1 MTDDVQDAWRTRAQ
15 PVMSESRIVTTRDA
29 SRAMG
34 LGMRMSDDSQNTGT
48 KRRGFGEDP
57 ILIGYA
63 AALVAVA
70 VALFGV
76 LAWRGLP
83 ADQLALVGGGVV
95 LLAGIGFSGT
105 LAMRRRQARLME
117 QALLWRGVG
126 DVLPFPACVVD
137 ATGRSVF
144 CNPDFTEMFPNS
156 DHAPLARLSERIG
169 RSPATSERIGRLTSA
184 VVNGVP
190 MTDEIAVEDAGD
202 GIAWLRVTAYPL
214 GTVTGH
220 ALWAIEDITARRRME
235 QTIHDEQAKLVDF
248 LENAP
253 VGFYSVDQNG
263 RFLFANSVFADWLGF
278 TPEEIVAG
286 DMRLH
291 DLLQNRPP
299 AGVPPYRPGEA
310 ESDTSDETGDYEVFL
325 QGRDGMPVQVYIGQ
339 TEVRDESGYVRTRSV
354 ARDLTPEREW
364 EQALRRSEQRFARF
378 FEDAPVGIVLLDAEG
393 RVTESN
399 RAWRALVAPVDQKL
413 LGRRITDFV
422 AAEDDGKVTT
432 WLDRVV
438 SDAGLAAPTDVQ
450 LRTTNDAGANRIA
463 TMYVSRMAD
472 AQGGVYGLI
481 VHFLET
487 TEQRS
492 LEEQFAQGQKMQAVG
507 QLAGGIAHDFNNL
520 LTAMIGF
527 CDLLLLRHSPGDQS
541 FGDIMQIK
549 QNANRA
555 AGLVRQL
562 LAFSRQQTLQPRVLS
577 MTDVLGDLSNL
588 LRRLIGAN
596 ITLNMVHG
604 RDLGLVRADQGQVE
618 QVIINLAVNARDAM
632 AEGGQ
637 LTIETA
643 NETLVSNQ
651 RRGVEPIP
659 PGDYVVVK
667 VSDTGVGIPAGNL
680 EHIFEPFF
688 TTKEVGAGTG
698 LGLSTVY
705 GIVKQTGGYVVVD
718 SKTGAG
724 TTFTI
729 LLPAHAAEASTAKTE
744 VASETPSAA
753 ETTGAGTV
761 LVVEDEDAVRLFSA
775 RALRAK
781 GYKVLEARTGEAAME
796 LMGVVEEP
804 IDLLITD
811 AVMPEMDG
819 PTLIKNVR
827 DATPE
832 MPVICISGYAEETFR
847 KRLGEDQDI
856 HFLPKPFSLAQLAGK
871 VKEVLDRVGHSA

>member
-1 MTDDVQDAWRTRAQ
+1 MADNV
-15 PVMSESRIVTTRDA
+15 RIT
-29 SRAMG
+29 G
-34 LGMRMSDDSQNTGT
+34 LGH
-48 KRRGFGEDP
+48 RRLREDP
-57 ILIGYA
+57 LLIGCT
-63 AALVAVA
+63 AALVAVGI
-70 VALFGV
+70 ALFGLV
-76 LAWRGLP
+76 AWRGAPL
-83 ADQLALVGGGVV
+83 DELLVVGGGAV
-95 LLAGIGFSGT
+95 LLAGIGLAGIW
-105 LAMRRRQARLME
+105 AMRQRQVNLLD
-117 QALLWRGVG
+117 QAVLWRGVG
-126 DVLPFPACVVD
+126 NVLPFPACVLD
-137 ATGRSVF
+137 ASGRALFSNSGF
-144 CNPDFTEMFPNS
+144 AQMFPDS
-156 DHAPLARLSERIG
+156 DHAPLARLGERIG
-169 RSPATSERIGRLTSA
+169 RSPETSDRIGRITSA
-184 VVNGVP
+184 VANGVP
-190 MTDEIAVEDAGD
+190 ITDEIAVQDVGD
-202 GIAWLRVTAYPL
+202 GISWLRVSAYPL
-214 GTVTGH
+214 GNVQGH
-220 ALWAIEDITARRRME
+220 ALWAVEDISSRRQME

-253 VGFYSVDQNG
+253 IGFFSVDQDG
-263 RFLFANSVFADWLGF
+263 RFMFANNAFARWLGY
-278 TPEEIVAG
+278 TPEEIVAS
-286 DMRLH
+286 DRHLH
-291 DLLQNRPP
+291 DFLPSRPP
-299 AGVPPYRPGEA
+299 AGVLPYRPAMER
-310 ESDTSDETGDYEVFL
+310 SDEETDTGGYEVLL
-325 QGRDGMPVQVYIGQ
+325 QARDGTPVQVYIGQ
-339 TEVRDESGYVRTRSV
+339 TEVRNENGQIRTRSV

-399 RAWRALVAPVDQKL
+399 RAWRSLVAPVDQKL

-422 AAEDDGKVTT
+422 ASEDDGKVTT
-432 WLDRVV
+432 WLNRVV
-438 SDAGLAAPTDVQ
+438 SDSELAAPTDVR
-450 LRTTNDAGANRIA
+450 LRTSTETGTSRIA
-463 TMYVSRMAD
+463 TMYVSRMD
-472 AQGGVYGLI
+472 DGQGGVYGLI

-596 ITLNMVHG
+596 INLNMIHG

-632 AEGGQ
+632 AEGGE
-637 LTIETA
+637 LTIETR
-643 NETLVSNQ
+643 NETLLSDL
-651 RRGVEPIP
+651 RRGGEPVP
-659 PGDYVVVK
+659 SGDYVIVK
-667 VSDTGVGIPAGNL
+667 VSDSGVGIPKENL

-705 GIVKQTGGYVVVD
+705 GIVKQTGGYVLVD
-718 SKTGAG
+718 SAPGEG
-724 TTFTI
+724 TAFTI
-729 LLPAHAAEASTAKTE
+729 MLPSHAAASEAMKTADTPDTPEAS
-744 VASETPSAA
+744 

-781 GYKVLEARTGEAAME
+781 GYNVLEARTGEAAME
-796 LMGVVEEP
+796 LMSVVEEP

-827 DATPE
+827 DTNPE

-871 VKEVLDRVGHSA
+871 VKEVLDRARA

>member
-1 MTDDVQDAWRTRAQ
+1 MGMTEEVRVTERTAKG
-15 PVMSESRIVTTRDA
+15 V
-29 SRAMG
+29 
-34 LGMRMSDDSQNTGT
+34 
-48 KRRGFGEDP
+48 GEDP
-57 ILIGYA
+57 LLIGCA

-70 VALFGV
+70 MTVFGL
-76 LAWRGLP
+76 LAWRGMP
-83 ADQLALVGGGVV
+83 KDQLV
-95 LLAGIGFSGT
+95 LLACGVTLLALIGFAGMWR
-105 LAMRRRQARLME
+105 MRRRQLNLIG
-117 QALLWRGVG
+117 QAALWRGVG

-137 ATGRSVF
+137 TNGRALFANTG
-144 CNPDFTEMFPNS
+144 FTQMFPDS
-156 DHAPLARLSERIG
+156 AHAPLAKLGARIG
-169 RSPATSERIGRLTSA
+169 PGPETSERIGRITSA
-184 VVNGVP
+184 VANGVP
-190 MTDEIAVEDAGD
+190 MTDEIAVPNTGD
-202 GIAWLRVTAYPL
+202 GVSWLRLSAYPL
-214 GTVTGH
+214 RSAPGF
-220 ALWAIEDITARRRME
+220 ALWAVEDITSRRRME
-235 QTIHDEQAKLVDF
+235 QTIHEEQAKLVDF

-253 VGFYSVDQNG
+253 IGFYSVDENG
-263 RFLFANSVFADWLGF
+263 RFHFANNAFASWLGY
-278 TPEEIVAG
+278 TAEEMIANE
-286 DMRLH
+286 MCLH
-291 DLLQNRPP
+291 DMLATRPP
-299 AGVPPYRPGEA
+299 SGVAAFRPADHGSE
-310 ESDTSDETGDYEVFL
+310 DGGQKVLL
-325 QGRDGMPVQVYIGQ
+325 QGRDGIPVQVYIGQ
-339 TEVRDESGYVRTRSV
+339 TEVRSENGQVRTRSV
-354 ARDLTPEREW
+354 VRDLTPEREW

-399 RAWRALVAPVDQKL
+399 RAWRKLVAPVDQKL

-422 AAEDDGKVTT
+422 ASEDDGKVVT
-432 WLDRVV
+432 WLSRVV
-438 SDAGLAAPTDVQ
+438 SDAELAAPTDVR
-450 LRTTNDAGANRIA
+450 LRTANEAGVNRIA
-463 TMYVSRMAD
+463 TMYVSRMD
-472 AQGGVYGLI
+472 DGQGGIYGLI

-596 ITLNMVHG
+596 IKLNMIHG

-632 AEGGQ
+632 SEGGE
-637 LTIETA
+637 LSIETL
-643 NETLVSNQ
+643 NETLVSN
-651 RRGVEPIP
+651 RRHGGEPVP

-667 VSDTGVGIPAGNL
+667 VSDSGIGIPKENL

-705 GIVKQTGGYVVVD
+705 GIVKQTGGYVLVD
-718 SKTGAG
+718 SVPGQG

-729 LLPAHAAEASTAKTE
+729 MLPSHAAEAGAVRKDEATDAPE
-744 VASETPSAA
+744 ASETI
-753 ETTGAGTV
+753 GAGTV

-796 LMGVVEEP
+796 LMGVIEEP

-847 KRLGEDQDI
+847 KRLGEDTDI

-871 VKEVLDRVGHSA
+871 VKEVLDRVAH

>member
-1 MTDDVQDAWRTRAQ
+1 MMSARPVFRVAESGVGMPDKTR
-15 PVMSESRIVTTRDA
+15 I
-29 SRAMG
+29 
-34 LGMRMSDDSQNTGT
+34 TG
-48 KRRGFGEDP
+48 GAPGNGGEDP
-57 ILIGYA
+57 LLVGCV

-70 VALFGV
+70 VAVFGL

-83 ADQLALVGGGVV
+83 TDQLLVVAGGMTLLVV
-95 LLAGIGFSGT
+95 IGFAG
-105 LAMRRRQARLME
+105 LWAMRRRQGALAG
-117 QALLWRGVG
+117 QAELWRGVG

-137 ATGRSVF
+137 RHGRALFANGSF
-144 CNPDFTEMFPNS
+144 SQMFPDS
-156 DHAPLARLSERIG
+156 AHAPLARLGERIG
-169 RSPATSERIGRLTSA
+169 PGPETSERIGRITSA
-184 VVNGVP
+184 VANGVP
-190 MTDEIAVEDAGD
+190 MTDEIAVRKSAD
-202 GIAWLRVTAYPL
+202 GVDWLRVSAYPL
-214 GTVTGH
+214 RTAPGY
-220 ALWAIEDITARRRME
+220 ALWAVEDITTRRRME
-235 QTIHDEQAKLVDF
+235 QTIHEEQAKLVDF

-253 VGFYSVDQNG
+253 IGFYSVDETG
-263 RFLFANSVFADWLGF
+263 RFLFANNAFASWLGY
-278 TPEEIVAG
+278 TAEEMLAKE
-286 DMRLH
+286 MRLH
-291 DLLQNRPP
+291 EILATRPAPGVALFRP
-299 AGVPPYRPGEA
+299 AGY
-310 ESDTSDETGDYEVFL
+310 DTDDGGHEVLL
-325 QGRDGMPVQVYIGQ
+325 QGRDGSPVQVYIGQ
-339 TEVRDESGYVRTRSV
+339 TEVRAENGQVRTRSV

-399 RAWRALVAPVDQKL
+399 RAWRTLVAPVDQKL
-413 LGRRITDFV
+413 IGRRITDFV

-432 WLDRVV
+432 WLSRVV
-438 SDAGLAAPTDVQ
+438 SDAELAAPTDVR
-450 LRTTNDAGANRIA
+450 LRTANDAGVNRIA
-463 TMYVSRMAD
+463 TMYVSRMD
-472 AQGGVYGLI
+472 DGQGGVYGLI

-562 LAFSRQQTLQPRVLS
+562 LAFSRQQTLQPRILS

-596 ITLNMVHG
+596 IKLNMVHG

-632 AEGGQ
+632 SEGGE
-637 LTIETA
+637 LTIETS
-643 NETLVSNQ
+643 NESLLAS
-651 RRGVEPIP
+651 RRHGGEPVP
-659 PGDYVVVK
+659 AGDYVVVK
-667 VSDTGVGIPAGNL
+667 VSDSGIGIPKENL

-705 GIVKQTGGYVVVD
+705 GIVKQTGGYVLVD
-718 SKTGAG
+718 SIPGQG
-724 TTFTI
+724 TAFTI
-729 LLPAHAAEASTAKTE
+729 MLPYHAASSSAIKP
-744 VASETPSAA
+744 VETTDVPEAA

-796 LMGVVEEP
+796 LMGVIEEP

-827 DATPE
+827 DTMPD

-847 KRLGEDQDI
+847 NRLGEDTDI

-871 VKEVLDRVGHSA
+871 VKEVMDQATH

>member
-1 MTDDVQDAWRTRAQ
+1 M
-15 PVMSESRIVTTRDA
+15 
-29 SRAMG
+29 
-34 LGMRMSDDSQNTGT
+34 
-48 KRRGFGEDP
+48 
-57 ILIGYA
+57 

-70 VALFGV
+70 VAVFGL

-83 ADQLALVGGGVV
+83 ADQLLVVAGGLTLLVV
-95 LLAGIGFSGT
+95 IGFAG
-105 LAMRRRQARLME
+105 LWAMRRRQGALAG
-117 QALLWRGVG
+117 QAELWRGVG

-137 ATGRSVF
+137 RHGRALFANGSF
-144 CNPDFTEMFPNS
+144 SHMFPDS
-156 DHAPLARLSERIG
+156 AHAPLARLGERIG
-169 RSPATSERIGRLTSA
+169 TGPATSERIGRITSA
-184 VVNGVP
+184 VANGVP
-190 MTDEIAVEDAGD
+190 MTDEIAVRQSGD
-202 GIAWLRVTAYPL
+202 GVDWLRVSAYPL
-214 GTVTGH
+214 RAAPGY
-220 ALWAIEDITARRRME
+220 ALWAVEDITARRRME
-235 QTIHDEQAKLVDF
+235 QTIHEEQAKLVDF

-253 VGFYSVDQNG
+253 IGFYSVDETG
-263 RFLFANSVFADWLGF
+263 RFLFANNAFASWLGY
-278 TPEEIVAG
+278 TAEEMLANE
-286 DMRLH
+286 MRLH
-291 DLLQNRPP
+291 EILATRPATGVAPFRP
-299 AGVPPYRPGEA
+299 AGC
-310 ESDTSDETGDYEVFL
+310 DTDDGGHEVLL
-325 QGRDGMPVQVYIGQ
+325 QGRDGSPVQVYIGQ
-339 TEVRDESGYVRTRSV
+339 TEVRAANGQVRTRSV

-399 RAWRALVAPVDQKL
+399 RAWRTLVAPVDQKL
-413 LGRRITDFV
+413 IGRRITDFV

-432 WLDRVV
+432 WLSRVV
-438 SDAGLAAPTDVQ
+438 SDAELAAPTDVR
-450 LRTTNDAGANRIA
+450 LRTTNDAGVNRIA
-463 TMYVSRMAD
+463 TMYVSRMD
-472 AQGGVYGLI
+472 DGQGGVYGLI

-562 LAFSRQQTLQPRVLS
+562 LAFSRQQTLQPRILS

-596 ITLNMVHG
+596 IKLNMVHG

-632 AEGGQ
+632 SEGGE
-637 LTIETA
+637 LTIETS
-643 NETLVSNQ
+643 NESLLAS
-651 RRGVEPIP
+651 RRHGGEPVP
-659 PGDYVVVK
+659 AGDYVVVK
-667 VSDTGVGIPAGNL
+667 VSDSGIGIPKENL

-705 GIVKQTGGYVVVD
+705 GIVKQTGGYVLVD
-718 SKTGAG
+718 SIPGQG
-724 TTFTI
+724 TAFTI
-729 LLPAHAAEASTAKTE
+729 MLPFHAASSSAIKP
-744 VASETPSAA
+744 VETSDVPEAA

-796 LMGVVEEP
+796 LMGVIEEP

-827 DATPE
+827 DTMPD

-847 KRLGEDQDI
+847 NRLGEDTDI

-871 VKEVLDRVGHSA
+871 VKEVMDQVGH

>member
-1 MTDDVQDAWRTRAQ
+1 M
-15 PVMSESRIVTTRDA
+15 
-29 SRAMG
+29 
-34 LGMRMSDDSQNTGT
+34 
-48 KRRGFGEDP
+48 
-57 ILIGYA
+57 

-70 VALFGV
+70 VAVFGL

-83 ADQLALVGGGVV
+83 ADQLLVVAGGLTLLVV
-95 LLAGIGFSGT
+95 IGFAG
-105 LAMRRRQARLME
+105 LWAMRRRQGALAG
-117 QALLWRGVG
+117 QAELWRGVG

-137 ATGRSVF
+137 RHGRALFANGSF
-144 CNPDFTEMFPNS
+144 SHMFPDS
-156 DHAPLARLSERIG
+156 AHAPLARLGERIG
-169 RSPATSERIGRLTSA
+169 TGPATSERIGRITSA
-184 VVNGVP
+184 VANGVP
-190 MTDEIAVEDAGD
+190 MTDEIAVRQSGD
-202 GIAWLRVTAYPL
+202 GVDWLRVSAYPL
-214 GTVTGH
+214 RAAPGY
-220 ALWAIEDITARRRME
+220 ALWAVEDITARRRME
-235 QTIHDEQAKLVDF
+235 QTIHEEQAKLVDF

-253 VGFYSVDQNG
+253 IGFYSVDETG
-263 RFLFANSVFADWLGF
+263 RFLFANNAFASWLGY
-278 TPEEIVAG
+278 TAEEMLANE
-286 DMRLH
+286 MRLH
-291 DLLQNRPP
+291 EILATRPATGVAPFRP
-299 AGVPPYRPGEA
+299 AGC
-310 ESDTSDETGDYEVFL
+310 DTDDGGHEVLL
-325 QGRDGMPVQVYIGQ
+325 QGRDGSPVQVYIGQ
-339 TEVRDESGYVRTRSV
+339 TEVRAANGQVRTRSV

-399 RAWRALVAPVDQKL
+399 RAWRTLVAPVDQKL
-413 LGRRITDFV
+413 IGRRITDFV

-432 WLDRVV
+432 WLSRVV
-438 SDAGLAAPTDVQ
+438 SDAELAAPTDVR
-450 LRTTNDAGANRIA
+450 LRTTNDAGVNRIA
-463 TMYVSRMAD
+463 TMYVSRMD
-472 AQGGVYGLI
+472 DGQGGVYGLI

-562 LAFSRQQTLQPRVLS
+562 LAFSRQQTLQPRILS

-596 ITLNMVHG
+596 IKLNMVHG

-632 AEGGQ
+632 SEGGE
-637 LTIETA
+637 LTIETS
-643 NETLVSNQ
+643 NESLLAS
-651 RRGVEPIP
+651 RRHGGEPVP
-659 PGDYVVVK
+659 AGDYVVVK
-667 VSDTGVGIPAGNL
+667 VSDSGIGIPKENL

-705 GIVKQTGGYVVVD
+705 GIVKQTGGYVLVD
-718 SKTGAG
+718 SIPGQG
-724 TTFTI
+724 TAFTI
-729 LLPAHAAEASTAKTE
+729 MLPFHAASSSAIKP
-744 VASETPSAA
+744 VETSDVPEAA

-781 GYKVLEARTGEAAME
+781 GCKVLEARTGEAAME
-796 LMGVVEEP
+796 LMGVIEEP

-827 DATPE
+827 DTMPD

-847 KRLGEDQDI
+847 NRLGEDTDI

-871 VKEVLDRVGHSA
+871 VKEVMDQVGH